1 MTIKHIDISAL
12 SIYSMLLP
20 THLVGSSLIGRFKN
34 MNSDVTSYERSLAVY
49 SVHCRNERYNN
60 NLILIILL
68 FN

>member
-49 SVHCRNERYNN
+49 SVYCRNKRYNN
-60 NLILIILL
+60 NLILIISL